1 MRWTVQG
8 GGFGFLGQASVSL
21 RQAIKEPSLDDEI
34 FMGVLWGGH
43 AVRRYTTRGVSASAA
58 KVTPHATLAPM
69 NTSQGK
75 QRRIHPRPAGM
86 VPLDLARLQPCHRQI
101 DRASCDGHRAAS
113 YTAMGTVPDVQVPET
128 EAQER

>member
-1 MRWTVQG
+1 MRWAIPSGRFDPVPEVMVADVQRYQITG
-8 GGFGFLGQASVSL
+8 NGHGREGC
-21 RQAIKEPSLDDEI
+21 
-34 FMGVLWGGH
+34 VLKRGH

-113 YTAMGTVPDVQVPET
+113 YTAMRTVPDVQVPEA
-128 EAQER
+128 EAEER